1 MTEQLDRVKARRKAH
16 RSVVTRLV
24 NEATPI
30 LEGEITDKLLTRLR
44 IIDGQL
50 EDKGRLLSSFDEEII
65 ALIDVAEI
73 EADILESETVSDKIA
88 QMRGEIKV
96 VLESREAP
104 AREENTSRSVSPT
117 HSVRSVESDARDDH
131 STDPLAPV
139 DRHSETRSPT
149 TPESRSAGIK
159 PKLPKLQLPKFAGD
173 VTKFRTFWDS
183 FDSAINQ
190 NADLSPIDKF
200 SYLKTL
206 VEGPAAHAIQGLT
219 LSEANYAAAI
229 ELIKERFGKPQQI
242 ISAHID
248 ELLKLPSCSDDNA
261 IQIRSVFDRI
271 RVNARGLE
279 SLGVGSDQ
287 YGSFMIPIIMAKLPP
302 AVRLQVARV
311 TTRDVWNMD
320 ELLEVIKSEVEAR
333 ELSEGIRVGEMKKP
347 ESVNRRPPIPTASAL
362 VTREGGP
369 SRIKCV
375 YCRGEHYSAS
385 CDKVNT
391 VSARTEVLKK
401 EGRCFLCLSNGHR
414 ASQCTSNKRCRKCG
428 RKHHQ
433 SICVPSKPVEE
444 KETTTN
450 TGKETTTNLVRTKT
464 CVLLQ
469 TARTYAYTSDENLIP
484 VRLLMDNGS
493 QRSYI
498 SNQLR
503 SKLKLSPLRRERLTL
518 NTFGNEQ
525 FNKKECDLV
534 RIRLQTRFEEDLEV
548 MALTFPAICSPL
560 RALVEVEQYSHLHD
574 LDLADVD
581 SSDDHPSDAVDIL
594 IGSDY
599 YWDAVIGDVAR
610 GKGGPVAVKSKFG
623 WLLSGPVRP
632 TLAENNHT
640 VSNLILEGPGE
651 TGLPENNDIKLVDNL
666 RQFWD
671 TEAIGISPEFKEI
684 ANDSSFIEIRFD
696 WQQQRYQVN
705 LPWKTECRPQSNC
718 YEMCVARLHQLRVRL
733 QKDKDLFHEY
743 NSIFESQ
750 LHDGI
755 IERIPDTKQ
764 SSLCHYLPHHGV
776 RRVDKETTK
785 LRIVFNGSAK
795 ADRRLF
801 SLNDCLNKGPNR
813 IPHIFDMLLKFRSYP
828 IGIIADIEKAFHQIL
843 IDPSDRDMLRFLW
856 LDDIHKDRPG
866 IVQYRF
872 CRLVFGLT
880 PSPAILTETI
890 QYHLTRYLLT
900 EPLRVKQLA
909 ESFYVD
915 DFISGVC
922 ADDGGFNLYQKA
934 KEIMRAGGFNL
945 RKWKTNSPTLQKR
958 INEAERSSG
967 TPATHGSEQETV
979 KILGLNWDCKADG
992 LYFDLTEVIVL
1003 AKSLP
1008 PTRRSILSLSAK
1020 LFDPLGLL
1028 SPFIIGTKILFQILC
1043 KDKVGWD
1050 EELKGNLLK
1059 RWNRLVSELEALS
1072 TIKVPRCYYLVDEVL
1087 IEQQVHGFCDASERA
1102 YAAAI
1107 YLRSV
1112 YRNGDVKVCLISSK
1126 TRVAPLKRQT
1136 IPRLELLGATILAR
1150 LINVVMNCLTS
1161 NPEMYCWTDS
1171 HTVLCWIKNDRPW
1184 RQYVRHRVDEI
1195 RKLTHKEVWRYCP
1208 GTINPADIASRSC
1221 SGQELVGQ
1229 ELWWRG
1235 PEFLRNSSEG
1245 WPNLPTQYESEAAD
1259 KEIVKSQSVITH
1271 SLVSLSQCDDTPNLS
1286 DLVDVKRYSSK
1297 LRLLRVTGWVLKFVA
1312 VLKAKDKNSVTC
1324 RLEADDLK
1332 RTETMWIRHI
1342 QRQCFVEE
1350 HNTLVLGKAGTVVY
1364 KNQLLFMNDLKLI
1377 CCKSRLEHADLPVC
1391 SKNPV
1396 LLPSKHRF
1404 TELLIMETHQLV
1416 HHNGIQETLSAIR
1429 ERYWIIR
1436 GREAVKKVVRRCV
1449 LCRKHEGNSYATP
1462 PVPPLPVERV
1472 SNMPPFNNT
1481 GLDFAGPLYV
1491 RDKLNGATDNQ
1502 EIKVYVCLFTCA
1514 SSRGLHL
1521 ELTRDLSATVFLQ
1534 AFRKFCARRG
1544 VPSTIM
1550 SDNAKTFKCCSKEV
1564 ERVVRSEEVHQYLTN
1579 RQISWQFIVEK
1590 APWWGGYWERM
1601 VRSVKRCLRKT
1612 LGRST
1617 LTFDELGTVL
1627 VEIEATL
1634 NNRPLTYVYDD
1645 NEGLSYALTPA
1656 DLIYGHRLVT
1666 SPSGR
1671 QFEVT
1676 STAKT
1681 LTRRYKY
1688 QFRLLNNFVK
1698 KWQQDYLLSLQEKG
1712 VRGSKSPKQQIKTGD
1727 IVILR
1732 QDGTPRC
1739 LWKLAKVVELFKG
1752 RDEKIRSARVQLLR
1766 KDKVISLRRPIQHL
1780 IPLECH

>member
-229 ELIKERFGKPQQI
+229 ELIKEWFGKPQQI

-785 LRIVFNGSAK
+785 LRIIFNGSAK

-992 LYFDLTEVIVL
+992 LYFDL
-1003 AKSLP
+1003 
-1008 PTRRSILSLSAK
+1008 
-1020 LFDPLGLL
+1020 
-1028 SPFIIGTKILFQILC
+1028 
-1043 KDKVGWD
+1043 
-1050 EELKGNLLK
+1050 
-1059 RWNRLVSELEALS
+1059 
-1072 TIKVPRCYYLVDEVL
+1072 
-1087 IEQQVHGFCDASERA
+1087 
-1102 YAAAI
+1102 
-1107 YLRSV
+1107 
-1112 YRNGDVKVCLISSK
+1112 
-1126 TRVAPLKRQT
+1126 
-1136 IPRLELLGATILAR
+1136 
-1150 LINVVMNCLTS
+1150 
-1161 NPEMYCWTDS
+1161 
-1171 HTVLCWIKNDRPW
+1171 
-1184 RQYVRHRVDEI
+1184 
-1195 RKLTHKEVWRYCP
+1195 HKEVWRYCP

-1235 PEFLRNSSEG
+1235 PEFLRNSSES

-1297 LRLLRVTGWVLKFVA
+1297 LRLLRVTGWMLKFVA